1 MFDAVDRWAES
12 TPTETAFSAPDG
24 TLDFRG
30 LARHTASIASALAE
44 AGAGAGTVVGVTT
57 GRSRLAAAGLLAV
70 WRLGATAVLLDDRHP
85 AERLAFVL
93 ADAGVEVLLAN
104 RVPPFTGV
112 GELPR
117 VDPETAVETEPAP
130 APAPSGELGEIAYV
144 VYTSGTTGRPK
155 GVEITYR
162 GLGVFLTALA
172 EIGLTPGGLGVN
184 ALSPAFDGWLWCTL
198 LHLLH
203 GQGTVIIDLADERT
217 DDVDLAQRITAIG
230 PRTVVLTP
238 SLMATCTGA
247 LSTAEVV
254 VVAGERCPRGLAEL
268 LAANHRVLNVYG
280 PTETTMAATCADTA
294 RGDDVSTIGRALTG
308 YQTFVLDENR
318 RPVPEGS
325 PGELYIGGDAL
336 ARGYRNQ
343 PELTA
348 ERFVPVPGIA
358 ERLYRTGDLVSA
370 RPDGR
375 LDYLGR
381 TDDQVKVRGF
391 RIELAELEKVA
402 EELPAITT
410 AAAFVLESG
419 EALGLA
425 AVVAAGHDLTA
436 GAAMVREHCRAQLPG
451 HMVPAVVGFVPTLPA
466 TANGKVDREA
476 LCRTVMGREAV
487 GQEALGLASADE
499 RASTGRAPGTA
510 REAEVCAAWSE
521 LLERPVTDVDADF
534 FELGGHSLLAA
545 RAVAALRRST
555 GIRFS
560 ITVLL
565 ANPTPA
571 MLAREL
577 DRRTEPKAES
587 VRPASWLVT
596 WHPEPAQRPTLLC
609 LAHGGAGCGR
619 YRSWQDKLGDAVS
632 VVGVQLPGRENR
644 WREEH
649 PSTMAEAAEAVVA
662 EVAGLVAPTA
672 PLVVFG
678 ESFGGLLGYEVTR
691 RLGERG
697 RPPAALVIAA
707 SDPPH
712 AWAGDSHQY
721 GSDTVLRQL
730 LASSSAEV
738 PELDEDAREYTLAVM
753 RKDGALASTFALPA
767 EARLDSAV
775 HAWGGDTDKLVTPAS
790 LDEWSSYTTKEF
802 VRKQFDGG
810 HMFGTDLAETTLPLL
825 ARLLGGT
832 SC

>member
-1 MFDAVDRWAES
+1 MPVSASAVHEDLARLFDAVDRWAER
-12 TPTETAFSAPDG
+12 TPAETAFSAPDG

-44 AGAGAGTVVGVTT
+44 AGTGAGTVVGVAT

-93 ADAGVEVLLAN
+93 ADAGVEVLLAHEAA
-104 RVPPFTGV
+104 PFDGDR
-112 GELPR
+112 PR
-117 VDPETAVETEPAP
+117 VDPETAPESGSTPEPAP
-130 APAPSGELGEIAYV
+130 LSPGEVAYI

-155 GVEITYR
+155 GVEITYG
-162 GLGVFLTALA
+162 GLGVFLAALA

-203 GQGTVIIDLADERT
+203 GQGTAIIDLTDERT
-217 DDVDLAQRITAIG
+217 DDVDLAQRIAAIG

-238 SLMATCTGA
+238 SLMAACTGV

-280 PTETTMAATCADTA
+280 PTEATMAATWADTA
-294 RGDDVSTIGRALTG
+294 RGDDVSTIGRAPAG
-308 YQTFVLDENR
+308 YRTVVLDEDR
-318 RPVPEGS
+318 RPVPEGT

-348 ERFVPVPGIA
+348 ARFVAVPGIA
-358 ERLYRTGDLVSA
+358 DRLYRTGDLVSS
-370 RPDGR
+370 RPDGQ

-381 TDDQVKVRGF
+381 IDDQVKVRGF
-391 RIELAELEKVA
+391 RIEPAELEKVA

-419 EALGLA
+419 AALGLA
-425 AVVAAGHDLTA
+425 AVAAAGHDLTI
-436 GAAMVREHCRAQLPG
+436 GAAMLREHCRAKLPD
-451 HMVPAVVGFVPTLPA
+451 HLVPAVVDFVPALPA

-476 LCRTVMGREAV
+476 LSR
-487 GQEALGLASADE
+487 ASAE
-499 RASTGRAPGTA
+499 RHDAAGRAPSTP

-577 DRRTEPKAES
+577 DRRTEPKTES
-587 VRPASWLVT
+587 VRPASWLVA

-619 YRSWQDKLGDAVS
+619 YRSWQDQLGNDVS

-649 PSTMAEAAEAVVA
+649 PSTMAEAAEAVAA

-678 ESFGGLLGYEVTR
+678 ESFGGLLGYEVAR

-712 AWAGDSHQY
+712 TWAGDSGRY
-721 GSDTVLRQL
+721 GSDAVIQNL
-730 LASSSAEV
+730 LDTSSAEV
-738 PELDEDAREYTLAVM
+738 KELDEDAREYTLGIM
-753 RKDGALASTFALPA
+753 RKDGALASTFVLPA
-767 EARLDSAV
+767 ETRLGSAV
-775 HAWGGDTDKLVTPAS
+775 HAWGGDTDELVTPAA

-802 VRKQFDGG
+802 DRRQFDGG
-810 HMFGTDLAETTLPLL
+810 HMFGTELAETTLPLL
-825 ARLLGGT
+825 AKLLTAGGAA
-832 SC
+832 C

>member
-1 MFDAVDRWAES
+1 MPVSASAVHEDLARLFDAVDRWAERI
-12 TPTETAFSAPDG
+12 PAETAFSAPDG

-44 AGAGAGTVVGVTT
+44 AGTRAGTVVGVAT
-57 GRSRLAAAGLLAV
+57 GRSRFAAAGLLAV

-93 ADAGVEVLLAN
+93 DDAGVEVLLAHETA
-104 RVPPFTGV
+104 PFTGNR
-112 GELPR
+112 PR
-117 VDPETAVETEPAP
+117 VDPETASETETVLEPVSP
-130 APAPSGELGEIAYV
+130 GEVAYI

-155 GVEITYR
+155 GVEITYG
-162 GLGVFLTALA
+162 GLGVFLTTLA

-203 GQGTVIIDLADERT
+203 GQGTAIIDLTDERT
-217 DDVDLAQRITAIG
+217 DDVDLAQRIAAIG

-238 SLMATCTGA
+238 SLMAACTGA

-280 PTETTMAATCADTA
+280 PTEATMAATWADTA
-294 RGDDVSTIGRALTG
+294 RGDDVSTIGRAPAG
-308 YQTFVLDENR
+308 YSAVVLDEDR
-318 RPVPEGS
+318 SPVAEGT
-325 PGELYIGGDAL
+325 PGELYLGGDAL

-348 ERFVPVPGIA
+348 ERFVSVPGIA
-358 ERLYRTGDLVSA
+358 DRLYRTGDLVSA
-370 RPDGR
+370 RPDGQ

-381 TDDQVKVRGF
+381 VDDQVKVRGF
-391 RIELAELEKVA
+391 RIEPAELEKVV
-402 EELPAITT
+402 EQLPAITT

-419 EALGLA
+419 AALGIA

-436 GAAMVREHCRAQLPG
+436 GAAMVRAHCRAKLPD
-451 HMVPAVVGFVPTLPA
+451 HLVPAVVDFVPALPA

-476 LCRTVMGREAV
+476 LSR
-487 GQEALGLASADE
+487 ASAE
-499 RASTGRAPGTA
+499 AHAPARRAPSTP
-510 REAEVCAAWSE
+510 REAEVCATWSE
-521 LLERPVTDVDADF
+521 LLDRPVTDVDADF

-555 GIRFS
+555 GVRFS
-560 ITVLL
+560 ITLLL

-571 MLAREL
+571 QLAREL
-577 DRRTEPKAES
+577 DRRTEPTAES
-587 VRPASWLVT
+587 VRPASWLVA
-596 WHPEPAQRPTLLC
+596 WHPKPAQRPTLLC

-619 YRSWQDKLGDAVS
+619 YRSWQDRLGDGVS

-649 PSTMAEAAEAVVA
+649 PSTMAEAAEAVAA
-662 EVAGLVAPTA
+662 EVAELIEPTA

-712 AWAGDSHQY
+712 TWAGNSGRY
-721 GSDTVLRQL
+721 GSDDVIRKL
-730 LASSSAEV
+730 LDNSSAEV
-738 PELDEDAREYTLAVM
+738 KELDQDAREYTLGIM
-753 RKDGALASTFALPA
+753 RKDGALASTFVLPA
-767 EARLDSAV
+767 ETRLDSAV
-775 HAWGGDTDKLVTPAS
+775 HAWGGDTDQLVSSAS

-802 VRKQFDGG
+802 DRRQFDGG
-810 HMFGTDLAETTLPLL
+810 HMFGTELAGTTLPLL
-825 ARLLGGT
+825 AKLLTGGGAA
-832 SC
+832 C

>member
-1 MFDAVDRWAES
+1 MDRWAES

-44 AGAGAGTVVGVTT
+44 AGTGAGTVVGVAT
-57 GRSRLAAAGLLAV
+57 GRSRFAAAGLLAV

-85 AERLAFVL
+85 AERLAYVL
-93 ADAGVEVLLAN
+93 ADAGVEVLLGHG
-104 RVPPFTGV
+104 VPPFTGD
-112 GELPR
+112 LPR
-117 VDPETAVETEPAP
+117 VDPETTVETTVETDVETDAAP
-130 APAPSGELGEIAYV
+130 APAPTSPGEIAYV

-155 GVEITYR
+155 GVEVTYR

-203 GQGTVIIDLADERT
+203 GQGTAVIDLADDRT

-238 SLMATCTGA
+238 SLMATCTDA

-254 VVAGERCPRGLAEL
+254 VVAGERCPRGLAEQ

-308 YQTFVLDENR
+308 YQAFVLDENR
-318 RPVPEGS
+318 RPVPPGS

-358 ERLYRTGDLVSA
+358 ERLYRTGDQVSA
-370 RPDGR
+370 RPDGQ

-436 GAAMVREHCRAQLPG
+436 GAAMVREHCRAKLPG
-451 HMVPAVVGFVPTLPA
+451 HLVPSMVDFVPALPA

-476 LCRTVMGREAV
+476 LARAC
-487 GQEALGLASADE
+487 ADE
-499 RASTGRAPGTA
+499 RASTGRAPSTP
-510 REAEVCAAWSE
+510 REAEVCTAWSE

-577 DRRTEPKAES
+577 DRRTEPKTET

-619 YRSWQDKLGDAVS
+619 YRSWQDKLGDDVS

-662 EVAGLVAPTA
+662 EVAGLVAPTT

-678 ESFGGLLGYEVTR
+678 ESFGGLLGYEVAR

-712 AWAGDSHQY
+712 TWAGDDHQY

-730 LASSSAEV
+730 LESSSAEV
-738 PELDEDAREYTLAVM
+738 QELDDDAREYTLGIM
-753 RKDGALASTFALPA
+753 RKDGALASTFVLPA

-790 LDEWSSYTTKEF
+790 LDEWSSYTTREF

-832 SC
+832 PC